1 MRFRYLFLLL
11 IVGLLVACG
20 GGNRSIQVAAD
31 QQNVEVV
38 SAANEESQ
46 QQEVILSESAK
57 RLDSLGYVNIQGLD
71 STIEVEMIYATS
83 DNFVGEVLYDDLTE
97 AYLLPE
103 AAEKLVKAHQ
113 LLKEKHPEYRFVVYD
128 AARPMSVQKR
138 MWEVA
143 KKNGWSHDYV
153 ANPAKGGGLHNY
165 GAAVDLTILDENGVP
180 LSMGTAFDYFGKEAH
195 TDKEQELVAEGK
207 ITEQELA
214 NRLLLRS
221 VMKEAGFTS
230 ISSEWWHFNHCSRK
244 VAVEKY
250 QLIE

>member
-1 MRFRYLFLLL
+1 MHIWYLY
-11 IVGLLVACG
+11 IVLFAAVLTACG
-20 GGNRSIQVAAD
+20 GGKRSVQTEANQSAAITASAENEVAEP
-31 QQNVEVV
+31 QEVV
-38 SAANEESQ
+38 
-46 QQEVILSESAK
+46 LSESALK
-57 RLDSLGYVNIQGLD
+57 LASMGYINVQDLDP
-71 STIEVEMIYATS
+71 TIRVEMIYATP
-83 DNFVGEVLYDDLTE
+83 DNFVGEVLYDDLVE

-113 LLKEKHPEYRFVVYD
+113 LLKEKHPDYRFVVYD

-138 MWEVA
+138 MWEIAVQ
-143 KKNGWSHDYV
+143 NGWSHDYV

-165 GAAVDLTILDENGVP
+165 GAAVDLTILDENGTP

-195 TDKEQELVAEGK
+195 TDKEQELVKQGK
-207 ITEQELA
+207 ITEQELV
-214 NRLLLRS
+214 NRLLLRG